1 MSIVDP
7 SQLKMARSAL
17 GWSTQKL
24 SEESHVSSRTLN
36 RMETTEGFAAATK
49 ANLSLVQSTFER
61 AGIEFVGSADK
72 GPGVRLWKNVD
83 T

>member
-49 ANLSLVQSTFER
+49 ANLCLVQSTFEQ

-72 GPGVRLWKNVD
+72 GPGVRLWKCSD